1 MPDEEA
7 SKISEIW
14 KYSTGGHVWGVTCSH
29 VGEPIYCGSGDKG
42 IYCFEKEGMLSWKFD
57 TNGPVFRVATT
68 ATGDIVAAGSKDGNL
83 YLLDRKGL
91 LLWNHTT
98 TGQVLSVAMI
108 SDGSLILAGST
119 DKYVYCFDREG
130 TMLWRCDMKSPV
142 RAVAIAD
149 DQDMILVSSF
159 NNLLTCLNRWGE
171 YQWHLESGRYP
182 YRLSVSP
189 DGAYIATGSEDRV
202 VSLLDRSGRVLWQF
216 PTNGS
221 VNGLAFTPDG
231 KSILVGSE
239 DMTIYMLDLTGK
251 PLWTYDMKSEIA
263 TVACT
268 TGGQKIIV
276 GTMDNQ
282 ITLLENVPSSTVA
295 LGQLE
300 TDIAVAKNAG
310 VAMSEIDYLV
320 QSFKLL
326 ISVGDRKKANELFT
340 QARQELNKSIDR
352 HHKLSQQVVN
362 YIDSF
367 NTTMDG
373 LERSLST
380 IKKEI
385 RELKYDHCLA
395 LAQTVQEQSKL
406 LQKLLTDSMEQH
418 IRVQAVYTDFEKMI
432 KDVRA
437 EGIDINEAEKF
448 LTAALSSIKLND
460 YTNAVDNLKKTESS
474 IISKR
479 TQFREAVEIMGP
491 IRSMMK
497 SAERFIDIS
506 DAKKLLE
513 EAEKALNANDA
524 ERARECAGLIMDVI
538 EKVKTEAAPSLSLR
552 AGSSEGLTVN
562 KSKFSI
568 SITNIGKGHAQDIQC
583 EIIGPIK
590 DSSTNPTKID
600 FLKAGEKAVMA
611 IEVSADERDI
621 PLDAYLTVR
630 LTFKRALDGKEGRA
644 QERAR
649 VIVGPMIEDVFLM
662 YRDGRLIAHNTR
674 RLRPDVDGDIL
685 SGMLTAVTAFVK
697 ESFREADTEE
707 LNELRYGKTKILIE
721 RGEYICLAVVVSG
734 VASPK
739 MREKMKE
746 SVQYIS
752 QTYATVL
759 ENWDGSVSKLK
770 DINHIVEKLIAST
783 YT

>member
-1 MPDEEA
+1 MPEEDA
-7 SKISEIW
+7 TKITEIW
-14 KYSTGGHVWGVTCSH
+14 KYSTGGHVWGVTCSQT
-29 VGEPIYCGSGDKG
+29 GEPVYCGSGDKG

-68 ATGDIVAAGSKDGNL
+68 ASGDMVAAGSKDGNL

-98 TGQVLSVAMI
+98 TGQVLSVAMV

-142 RAVAIAD
+142 RAVGISD
-149 DQDMILVSSF
+149 DQDIILVSSF

-182 YRLSVSP
+182 YRLAVSP
-189 DGAYIATGSEDRV
+189 DGAYIATGSEDRLV
-202 VSLLDRSGRVLWQF
+202 NLLDRTGRVLWQF
-216 PTNGS
+216 PTEGS
-221 VNGLAFTPDG
+221 VNGIAFTPDG
-231 KSILVGSE
+231 KNVIVGSE

-251 PLWTYDMKSEIA
+251 PVWKHEMGSEIA

-268 TGGQKIIV
+268 AGGQKIVV

-282 ITLLENVPSSTVA
+282 ISFLENLPSSTVA

-300 TDIAVAKNAG
+300 ADIAAAKKIG
-310 VAMSEIDYLV
+310 VAMSEVEYLV
-320 QSFKLL
+320 QSSKLL
-326 ISVGDRKKANELFT
+326 MSVGDRKKAGELAA
-340 QARQELNKSIDR
+340 QARQELTKAIDR
-352 HHKLSQQVVN
+352 HTKLSQQVVN
-362 YIDSF
+362 HTEPF
-367 NTTMDG
+367 NTSMDA

-406 LQKLLTDSMEQH
+406 LQKILTESMEQH
-418 IRVQAVYTDFEKMI
+418 VRVQAVYTDFEKMI

-437 EGIDINEAEKF
+437 EGIDVKEAEK
-448 LTAALSSIKLND
+448 LLMAAASSIKLND
-460 YTNAVDNLKKTESS
+460 YPNAVEMLKKTELS
-474 IISKR
+474 ITSKR

-491 IRSMMK
+491 IRSVMK
-497 SAERFIDIS
+497 NAERYIDIS
-506 DAKKLLE
+506 DAKKLMD

-524 ERARECAGLIMDVI
+524 ERARECAGLVMDVI
-538 EKVKTEAAPSLSLR
+538 EKVKSEAVPSLSLR
-552 AGSSEGLTVN
+552 AGSTEGLTVS
-562 KSKFSI
+562 KSKFTI
-568 SITNIGKGHAQDIQC
+568 SITNIGKGHAQDIKC

-590 DSSTNPTKID
+590 DSTTTPAKID
-600 FLKAGEKAVMA
+600 FLKAGEKTSMA
-611 IEVSADERDI
+611 IEVTADEDVI
-621 PLDAYLTVR
+621 PLDTYLTVR
-630 LTFKRALDGKEGRA
+630 LTFSRPLDGKEGRA

-649 VIVGPMIEDVFLM
+649 VIIGPMIEDVFLM

>member
-1 MPDEEA
+1 MPDEEP

-29 VGEPIYCGSGDKG
+29 TGEPVYCGSGDKG
-42 IYCFEKEGMLSWKFD
+42 IYCFEKEGMLSWKFE

-68 ATGDIVAAGSKDGNL
+68 SSGDIVAAGSKDGNL

-142 RAVAIAD
+142 RAVAISD
-149 DQDMILVSSF
+149 DQDIILVSSF

-182 YRLSVSP
+182 YRLAVSP
-189 DGAYIATGSEDRV
+189 DGAYVATGSEDRV
-202 VSLLDRSGRVLWQF
+202 VNLLDRTGRVLWQF
-216 PTNGS
+216 PTEGS

-231 KSILVGSE
+231 KNILVGSE

-251 PLWTYDMKSEIA
+251 AVWTHEMGSEIA

-268 TGGQKIIV
+268 AGAQKIVV

-282 ITLLENVPSSTVA
+282 ISFLETLPSSTVA

-300 TDIAVAKNAG
+300 MDIAIAKKAG
-310 VAMSEIDYLV
+310 AAMSEVDYLV
-320 QSFKLL
+320 QSSKLL
-326 ISVGDRKKANELFT
+326 MSVGDRKKAGELAG
-340 QARQELNKSIDR
+340 QARHELTKAFER
-352 HHKLSQQVVN
+352 HNKLSQQVVN
-362 YIDSF
+362 HTEPF
-367 NTTMDG
+367 NTSMDA
-373 LERSLST
+373 LERSLAT

-406 LQKLLTDSMEQH
+406 LQKILAESMEQH
-418 IRVQAVYTDFEKMI
+418 TRVQAVYSDFEKMI

-437 EGIDINEAEKF
+437 EGIDVKEAEKL

-460 YTNAVDNLKKTESS
+460 YPNAVEMLRKTESS

-491 IRSMMK
+491 IRSVMK

-506 DAKKLLE
+506 DAKKLMD
-513 EAEKALNANDA
+513 EAEKALNSNDA
-524 ERARECAGLIMDVI
+524 ERARECAGMVMDVI
-538 EKVKTEAAPSLSLR
+538 EKVKSEAVPSLSLR

-562 KSKFSI
+562 KSKFNI
-568 SITNIGKGHAQDIQC
+568 SITNIGKGHAQDIRC
-583 EIIGPIK
+583 EIIGPIRE
-590 DSSTNPTKID
+590 SMTTPTKID
-600 FLKAGEKAVMA
+600 FLKAGEKTVMA
-611 IEVSADERDI
+611 IEVTADEDVI
-621 PLDAYLTVR
+621 PLDTYLTVR
-630 LTFKRALDGKEGRA
+630 LTFSRALDGKEGRA

-649 VIVGPMIEDVFLM
+649 VIIGPMIEDVFLM

-674 RLRPDVDGDIL
+674 RLRPEVDGDIL

-721 RGEYICLAVVVSG
+721 RGDYICLAVVVSG
-734 VASPK
+734 MASPK

-759 ENWDGSVSKLK
+759 ENWDGSISKLK

>member
-1 MPDEEA
+1 MPQEETT
-7 SKISEIW
+7 KISELW

-29 VGEPIYCGSGDKG
+29 SGEPVYCGSGDKG
-42 IYCFEKEGMLSWKFD
+42 IYCFEKEGMLSWKFE

-68 ATGDIVAAGSKDGNL
+68 STGDIVAAGSKDGNI

-98 TGQVLSVAMI
+98 TGQVLSVAMV

-159 NNLLTCLNRWGE
+159 NNLLPCLNRWGE

-182 YRLSVSP
+182 YRLAVSP

-202 VSLLDRSGRVLWQF
+202 VNLLDRTGRVLWQF
-216 PTNGS
+216 PTEGS
-221 VNGLAFTPDG
+221 VNGIAFTPDG
-231 KSILVGSE
+231 KNVMVGSE
-239 DMTIYMLDLTGK
+239 DMTVYMLDLTGK
-251 PLWTYDMKSEIA
+251 PAWKHEMGSEIA

-268 TGGQKIIV
+268 SGGQKIVV
-276 GTMDNQ
+276 GTMDNV
-282 ITLLENVPSSTVA
+282 ISFLENLPSSTVA

-300 TDIAVAKNAG
+300 SDIAVAKTTG
-310 VAMSEIDYLV
+310 VAMSEVDYLV
-320 QSFKLL
+320 QSSKLL
-326 ISVGDRKKANELFT
+326 VSVGDRKKASELMT
-340 QARQELNKSIDR
+340 QARQELTKASDR
-352 HHKLSQQVVN
+352 HAKLSQPVVN
-362 YIDSF
+362 YSESF
-367 NTTMDG
+367 NSNIDT
-373 LERSLST
+373 LERSLAT

-385 RELKYDHCLA
+385 RELKYDHCIA

-406 LQKLLTDSMEQH
+406 LQKILTESMEQH
-418 IRVQAVYTDFEKMI
+418 QRVQAVYADFENMI

-437 EGIDINEAEKF
+437 EGIDVREAEKL
-448 LTAALSSIKLND
+448 LTAAASSIKLND
-460 YTNAVDNLKKTESS
+460 YANAVEMLKKTESS
-474 IISKR
+474 ITSKR

-491 IRSMMK
+491 IRSVMK
-497 SAERFIDIS
+497 NAERFIDIS
-506 DAKKLLE
+506 DAKKLMD

-524 ERARECAGLIMDVI
+524 ERARECAGMVMDVI
-538 EKVKTEAAPSLSLR
+538 EKVKSEATPSLSLR

-562 KSKFSI
+562 RSKFNI
-568 SITNIGKGHAQDIQC
+568 SITNIGKGHAQDIRC

-590 DSSTNPTKID
+590 DWSTTPAKVD
-600 FLKAGEKAVMA
+600 FLKAGEKTSMA
-611 IEVSADERDI
+611 IEVSADEDVI
-621 PLDAYLTVR
+621 PLDTYLTVR
-630 LTFKRALDGKEGRA
+630 LTFSRALDGKEGRA

-649 VIVGPMIEDVFLM
+649 VIIGPMIEDVFLM

-697 ESFREADTEE
+697 DSGRPTPRSSTSCATARRRYSSSGAISSALPWSFPA
-707 LNELRYGKTKILIE
+707 LR
-721 RGEYICLAVVVSG
+721 RPRCA
-734 VASPK
+734 
-739 MREKMKE
+739 RR
-746 SVQYIS
+746 
-752 QTYATVL
+752 
-759 ENWDGSVSKLK
+759 
-770 DINHIVEKLIAST
+770 
-783 YT
+783 

>member
-1 MPDEEA
+1 MPEEETT
-7 SKISEIW
+7 KISEIW
-14 KYSTGGHVWGVTCSH
+14 KYATGGHVWGVACSH
-29 VGEPIYCGSGDKG
+29 TGEPVYCGSGDKG

-57 TNGPVFRVATT
+57 TNGPVFRVATSS
-68 ATGDIVAAGSKDGNL
+68 TGDIVAAGSKDGNL

-108 SDGSLILAGST
+108 SDGNLILAGST

-142 RAVAIAD
+142 RSVAISD

-182 YRLSVSP
+182 YRLAVSP
-189 DGAYIATGSEDRV
+189 DGAYIATGSEDRIV
-202 VSLLDRSGRVLWQF
+202 NLLDRSGRVLWQF
-216 PTNGS
+216 PTDGS
-221 VNGLAFTPDG
+221 VNGIVFTPDG
-231 KSILVGSE
+231 KNVLVGSE
-239 DMTIYMLDLTGK
+239 DMSIYMLDLTGK
-251 PLWTYDMKSEIA
+251 PVWTHDMSSEIA

-268 TGGQKIIV
+268 VGGQKIVV
-276 GTMDNQ
+276 GTMDNN
-282 ITLLENVPSSTVA
+282 ITLFENLPSSTIA
-295 LGQLE
+295 MSQLE
-300 TDIAVAKNAG
+300 GDIAAAKKTG
-310 VAMSEIDYLV
+310 VAMNEVDYLI
-320 QSFKLL
+320 QSSKLL
-326 ISVGDRKKANELFT
+326 LSVGDRKKASENFA
-340 QARQELNKSIDR
+340 QARQELTKAQDR

-362 YIDSF
+362 YAENF
-367 NTTMDG
+367 NTTMDT
-373 LERSLST
+373 LERSIST
-380 IKKEI
+380 IRREI
-385 RELKYDHCLA
+385 RESKFDHCLA
-395 LAQTVQEQSKL
+395 LAQTVQEQGKY

-418 IRVQAVYTDFEKMI
+418 VRVQAVYADFEKMI
-432 KDVRA
+432 KDVRG
-437 EGIDINEAEKF
+437 EGIDVKEAEK
-448 LTAALSSIKLND
+448 LLSAALSSIKLND
-460 YTNAVDNLKKTESS
+460 YTNAVEMLKQTESS

-491 IRSMMK
+491 IRSVIK
-497 SAERFIDIS
+497 NAERFIDIS

-538 EKVKTEAAPSLSLR
+538 EKVKEEATPSLSLR

-562 KSKFSI
+562 KSKFNI
-568 SITNIGKGHAQDIQC
+568 SITNIGKGHAQDVQC

-590 DSSTNPTKID
+590 DSSTNPQKID

-649 VIVGPMIEDVFLM
+649 VIIGPMIEDVFLM

-674 RLRPDVDGDIL
+674 RLRPEVDGDIL

-721 RGEYICLAVVVSG
+721 RGEYVCLAVVVSG

-746 SVQYIS
+746 SVQHIS

-770 DINHIVEKLIAST
+770 DINKIVETLIAST